1 MLTLRYKVTLS
12 YFVSQSSFYCKV
24 NLKNRFANLAQVCS
38 TAYVTL
44 EAAPK
49 SWNPGRLQSSLNR
62 VMASDVVALYQ
73 FAGLALPRS
82 EGPTM
87 SIELEKVRELAGFQ
101 IGTRNAQ
108 DFKLL
113 EAVGRHGKPVI
124 LKRGFGNDATEC
136 FNAAEYIAIQG
147 NLDIIVRAII
157 AIRRIST

>member
-1 MLTLRYKVTLS
+1 
-12 YFVSQSSFYCKV
+12 
-24 NLKNRFANLAQVCS
+24 
-38 TAYVTL
+38 
-44 EAAPK
+44 
-49 SWNPGRLQSSLNR
+49 
-62 VMASDVVALYQ
+62 
-73 FAGLALPRS
+73 
-82 EGPTM
+82 M

-124 LKRGFGNDATEC
+124 LKRGFGNDA
-136 FNAAEYIAIQG
+136 AEYIAIQG